1 MVRNPILERSN
12 ALSNMPMTEHDSA
25 IGDTS
30 NSDAIDFGYR
40 EVPREEKAR
49 MVRGVFDSVAGRYD
63 LMNDLMSG
71 GLHRFWKASL
81 VAELAP
87 RAGERLI
94 DVAGGTGDI
103 SFRAQAAAKGKLDA
117 VIVDANA
124 AMVSVGRDRAMDRG
138 IALSGGSLG
147 WVTGDAERLPLPD
160 ACADAVVISFGLRNV
175 TDRLRALKDMRRVL
189 RPGGRFFCLEFSHME
204 NAALQKAY
212 DSYSFAA
219 IPKLGKLTTGD
230 ADSYQYL
237 IESIRRFPRQEELLG
252 LMDEAG
258 FEQRSFRNMT
268 GGIVAVHRGWRL

>member
-1 MVRNPILERSN
+1 
-12 ALSNMPMTEHDSA
+12 MTDQDFTIDQPA
-25 IGDTS
+25 AG
-30 NSDAIDFGYR
+30 DAIDFGYR
-40 EVPREEKAR
+40 EVARADKAR
-49 MVRGVFDSVAGRYD
+49 MVRGVFDSVASRYD

-81 VAELAP
+81 VADLAP
-87 RAGERLI
+87 RRGELLI

-103 SFRAQAAAKGKLDA
+103 SFRAQAAAKGALDA

-138 IALSGGSLG
+138 IALNGGSLG

-204 NAALQKAY
+204 NAALQAAY
-212 DSYSFAA
+212 DRYSFAA
-219 IPKLGKLTTGD
+219 IPKMGKLTTGD

-237 IESIRRFPRQEELLG
+237 IESIRRFPRQDALLA
-252 LMDEAG
+252 LMDEAR
-258 FEQRSFRNMT
+258 FEQTSYRNMT
-268 GGIVAVHRGWRL
+268 GGVVAIHRGWRL

>member
-1 MVRNPILERSN
+1 MQNPIPDTLN
-12 ALSNMPMTEHDSA
+12 ALSNTPMTNHDSIIDSA
-25 IGDTS
+25 SGG
-30 NSDAIDFGYR
+30 DAIDFGYR
-40 EVPREEKAR
+40 EVSREDKAR

-71 GLHRFWKASL
+71 GLHRFWKGSV

-87 RAGERLI
+87 RAGEQLI

-103 SFRAQAAAKGKLDA
+103 SFRAQAAAKGALNA

-124 AMVSVGRDRAMDRG
+124 AMVSVGRDRVMDRG
-138 IALSGGSLG
+138 VKLNGGSLG

-160 ACADAVVISFGLRNV
+160 ASADAVVISFGLRNV
-175 TDRLRALKDMRRVL
+175 TDRLQALRDMRRVL

-204 NAALQKAY
+204 NLALQQAY
-212 DSYSFAA
+212 DRYSFAA

-237 IESIRRFPRQEELLG
+237 IESIRRFPRQEALLELL
-252 LMDEAG
+252 DEAG
-258 FEQRSFRNMT
+258 FEQTSFRNMT
-268 GGIVAVHRGWRL
+268 GGVVAVHRGWRL

>member
-1 MVRNPILERSN
+1 MQNPIPDTPN
-12 ALSNMPMTEHDSA
+12 ALSNTPMTDHDST
-25 IGDTS
+25 IDRSSGG
-30 NSDAIDFGYR
+30 DAIDFGYR
-40 EVPREEKAR
+40 EVPRADKAR

-103 SFRAQAAAKGKLDA
+103 SFRAQAAAKGALDA

-138 IALSGGSLG
+138 VKLNGGSLG

-160 ACADAVVISFGLRNV
+160 ASADAIVISFGLRNV
-175 TDRLRALKDMRRVL
+175 TDRLKALRDMRRVL

-204 NAALQKAY
+204 NAALQAAY
-212 DSYSFAA
+212 DRYSFAA

-237 IESIRRFPRQEELLG
+237 IESIRRFPRQEELLA

-258 FEQRSFRNMT
+258 FEQTSFRNMT
-268 GGIVAVHRGWRL
+268 GGVVAVHRGWRL

>member
-1 MVRNPILERSN
+1 MQNPIPDTLN
-12 ALSNMPMTEHDSA
+12 ALSNMPMTNHDSIIDSA
-25 IGDTS
+25 SGG
-30 NSDAIDFGYR
+30 DAIDFGYR
-40 EVPREEKAR
+40 EVPREDKAR

-81 VAELAP
+81 VAELTP
-87 RAGERLI
+87 RAGEQLI

-103 SFRAQAAAKGKLDA
+103 SFRAQAAAKGALNA

-138 IALSGGSLG
+138 IKLNGGSLG

-160 ACADAVVISFGLRNV
+160 ASADAVVISFGLRNV
-175 TDRLRALKDMRRVL
+175 TDRLQALRDMRRVL

-204 NAALQKAY
+204 NVALQEAY
-212 DSYSFAA
+212 DRYSFAA

-230 ADSYQYL
+230 ADSYKYL
-237 IESIRRFPRQEELLG
+237 IESIRRFPRQEALLELL
-252 LMDEAG
+252 DEAG
-258 FEQRSFRNMT
+258 FEQTSFRNMT
-268 GGIVAVHRGWRL
+268 GGVVAVHRGWRL